1 MSDEGTQSVRGADHP
16 GTETRDGA
24 AGEGVPGPVPELLRE
39 WRLERGMSQGAVA
52 LKAGLSRAAVS
63 RWESG
68 KRRPRPF
75 ELRAVLDALRV
86 PPAGRAP
93 LFLLLGYGE
102 ALADLADG
110 APASRPEGG
119 VAGSEAATEAD
130 LVRSA
135 ADALPGR
142 RLVSLRL
149 RRGWTQGD
157 LAARMGVAQG
167 TISKWEKSTD
177 WPDEERL
184 ERLCEL
190 LGASE
195 GDRRALHWWSEKR
208 AG

>member
-1 MSDEGTQSVRGADHP
+1 MADEEMEAASAGPAGNNSAGAV
-16 GTETRDGA
+16 A
-24 AGEGVPGPVPELLRE
+24 ELLRE

-52 LKAGLSRAAVS
+52 LKAGLSRAALS

-102 ALADLADG
+102 ALTDLAGG
-110 APASRPEGG
+110 AAAPPDEQTPEE
-119 VAGSEAATEAD
+119 EAVTEAD

-142 RLVSLRL
+142 RLISLRL

-157 LAARMGVAQG
+157 LAAKMGVAQG
-167 TISKWEKSTD
+167 TVSKWEKSAD
-177 WPDEERL
+177 WPDDARL

-190 LGASE
+190 LGAGPADAS
-195 GDRRALHWWSEKR
+195 ALRWWSEKR